1 MAVPEKSPRR
11 KLEKASSRKLL
22 PIPAAKKSVVL
33 GVTGSIAAYKSAE
46 LASLLIKQGHQ
57 VFVVM
62 THDAVEFISP
72 LTLQTLSKNPVM
84 TSFFDE
90 KESWRP
96 AHIELADRANL
107 LLIAPAT
114 ANVIAELAHGLAGHP
129 LAAIALA
136 TRAPVLIAPAMN
148 GKMWEHPATQK
159 NVETLKARGVEFI
172 GPEKGMLACGYE
184 GVGRLWKVDEIAF
197 RAEFLLA
204 SQDNLIA

>member
-1 MAVPEKSPRR
+1 MSKPKC
-11 KLEKASSRKLL
+11 
-22 PIPAAKKSVVL
+22 VVL

-46 LASLLIKQGHQ
+46 LASLLVKQGHD

-62 THDAVEFISP
+62 TRDAAEFITP
-72 LTLQTLSKNPVM
+72 VTLQTLSKNPVT

-96 AHIELADRANL
+96 GHIDLADRANL

-114 ANVIAELAHGLAGHP
+114 ANVIAELANVLAGHP

-136 TRAPVLIAPAMN
+136 TRAQILIAPAMN

-159 NVETLKARGVEFI
+159 NVATLKERGAEFI
-172 GPEKGMLACGYE
+172 GPEEGMLACGYE

-204 SQDNLIA
+204 RQDNLIA

>member
-1 MAVPEKSPRR
+1 MERNSKRR
-11 KLEKASSRKLL
+11 LEKAAGRKVVR
-22 PIPAAKKSVVL
+22 IAAGKKNIVL

-46 LASLLIKQGHQ
+46 LASLLVKQGHE

-62 THDAVEFISP
+62 TRDAAEFITP
-72 LTLQTLSKNPVM
+72 LTLQTLSKNPV
-84 TSFFDE
+84 TTNFFDE

-96 AHIELADRANL
+96 GHIDLADRANL

-114 ANVIAELAHGLAGHP
+114 ANVIAELAQGLAGHP

-136 TRAPVLIAPAMN
+136 TRAPILLAPAMN

-159 NVETLKARGVEFI
+159 NVATLRERGVEFI

-204 SQDNLIA
+204 RQDNLIA